1 VPCVADGNAQQQ
13 TADRVTTALIT
24 HIHFTKPVKQFIV
37 PARTHNVYTVH
48 LKK

>member
-37 PARTHNVYTVH
+37 PARTHNVYTV
-48 LKK
+48 KK